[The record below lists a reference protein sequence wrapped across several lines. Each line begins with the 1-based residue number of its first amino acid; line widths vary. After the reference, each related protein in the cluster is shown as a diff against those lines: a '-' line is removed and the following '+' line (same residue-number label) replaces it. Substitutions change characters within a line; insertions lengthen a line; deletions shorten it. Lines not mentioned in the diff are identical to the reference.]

1 MDPSLRWD
9 GSKKMFFPSRLH
21 YFSHEI
27 NTEVKEVYWN
37 AFIVNF
43 ALSITTLFEPIFLYG
58 LGYSLVD
65 ILWFYCAVY
74 LAYSVLVFAGGK
86 VISWIGYKHAI
97 FWSNIFYI
105 IYWVMLYQLKFHP
118 ELFLIAPIYFALQKS
133 FMWPAYHA
141 DIAKNSIKDQRGRE
155 VGLLFSLI
163 QAASIVGPLLG
174 GLISAFLGFKALF
187 FVSSVLMLLS
197 AYPLFRSSEIY
208 TKHSFHFRNFWKIL
222 KTYPQNF
229 FGYWGYAEDLMLM
242 TLWPLYVF
250 LAVPALL
257 NVGLLVTV
265 ASFIAIV
272 IMLYLG
278 RFIDH
283 QKKSHVLQIA
293 SIAYGLTWLVR
304 QFAVGFPAVFV
315 FDALT
320 RTGKALLNVPMTA
333 LTYKLAGQGTANY
346 AIAHAVFVEFSLSVG
361 KVVTAL
367 LCIWI
372 LSATQNIYYAFIVA
386 GGLTMFYGL
395 LSSKKR

>member
-1 MDPSLRWD
+1 
-9 GSKKMFFPSRLH
+9 MFFPSRLH
-21 YFSHEI
+21 YFSHRI

-37 AFIVNF
+37 AFIVNL

-65 ILWFYCAVY
+65 ILWFYCLVY
-74 LAYSVLVFAGGK
+74 LAYSILVFAGGK

-105 IYWVMLYQLKFHP
+105 IYWILLYQLKFHP
-118 ELFLIAPIYFALQKS
+118 ELFMIAPVYFALQKS
-133 FMWPAYHA
+133 LMWPAYHA
-141 DIAKNSIKDQRGRE
+141 DIAKNSIKDQQGRE
-155 VGLLFSLI
+155 VGVLFSLI
-163 QAASIVGPLLG
+163 QAASVVGPLLG
-174 GLISAFLGFKALF
+174 GLISAFL
-187 FVSSVLMLLS
+187 
-197 AYPLFRSSEIY
+197 
-208 TKHSFHFRNFWKIL
+208 

-229 FGYWGYAEDLMLM
+229 FGYWGFAEDLMLM

-293 SIAYGLTWLVR
+293 SVAYGLTWLVR
-304 QFAVGFPAVFV
+304 QFAVGFPAVFA
-315 FDALT
+315 FDTLT

-346 AIAHAVFVEFSLSVG
+346 AIAHAVFAEFSLSVG

-367 LCIWI
+367 LCIWV
-372 LSATQNIYYAFIVA
+372 LSSTQNIYYAFIVA

-395 LSSKKR
+395 LTGKKR